1 MRDALKHFLTSLL
14 RSKDLARRADLAEI
28 HTIPVSDNEEESAML
43 SPNYLGGS
51 SGVQHLEE
59 SSSKC
64 VVQV

>member
-14 RSKDLARRADLAEI
+14 RSKDLGRRADLAKI
-28 HTIPVSDNEEESAML
+28 HMIPVSDNEGESAMM
-43 SPNYLGGS
+43 SPNNLVRP

-59 SSSKC
+59 SSSNC